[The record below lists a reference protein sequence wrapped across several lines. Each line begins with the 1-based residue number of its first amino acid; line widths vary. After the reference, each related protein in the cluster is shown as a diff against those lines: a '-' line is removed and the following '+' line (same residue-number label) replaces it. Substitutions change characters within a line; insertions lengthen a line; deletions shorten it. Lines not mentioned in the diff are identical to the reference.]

1 MVSTQEAD
9 SLESEF
15 KAKRNPESFHQ
26 RADRLPTV
34 WTGGKGRAVPNEGR
48 RQSPPGGEVP

>member
-15 KAKRNPESFHQ
+15 KAKRNPESFHR
-26 RADRLPTV
+26 RADRLPAV
-34 WTGGKGRAVPNEGR
+34 WTGGKGKAAPNEGR
-48 RQSPPGGEVP
+48 RQSPPGGEVS

>member
-9 SLESEF
+9 SLESKF
-15 KAKRNPESFHQ
+15 KAKRNPESFHE